1 MFATIARRARAPIP
15 VHGVSGNYAQ
25 AVYSAAVAKNSKPQV
40 AKDLEALNGAMANAK
55 ISDFMSDPFVD
66 SKKKLSILSEVAA
79 KTKMSPLTVNF
90 FSVLAE
96 NNRLGMIAEISDI
109 YARIIK
115 AEAGFTPVTVTSA
128 VKMSAAQEKE
138 VAAAVKAIVGG
149 DAVVDLQSEVDAD
162 IVGGL
167 IVSIGDKYTTMQHID
182 LSTSSKIQKFSGLL
196 KQGV

>member
-1 MFATIARRARAPIP
+1 
-15 VHGVSGNYAQ
+15 
-25 AVYSAAVAKNSKPQV
+25 
-40 AKDLEALNGAMANAK
+40 MANAK
-55 ISDFMSDPFVD
+55 ISDFLSDPFVD
-66 SKKKLSILSEVAA
+66 SKKKLSILSDVAA

-90 FSVLAE
+90 FSILAE
-96 NNRLGMIAEISDI
+96 NTDI

-149 DAVVDLQSEVDAD
+149 DAAVDLKSEVDAD

>member
-1 MFATIARRARAPIP
+1 
-15 VHGVSGNYAQ
+15 
-25 AVYSAAVAKNSKPQV
+25 
-40 AKDLEALNGAMANAK
+40 MANAK
-55 ISDFMSDPFVD
+55 ISDFLSDRFVD
-66 SKKKLSILSEVAA
+66 SKKKLSILSDVAA
-79 KTKMSPLTVNF
+79 KTKMSPL
-90 FSVLAE
+90 
-96 NNRLGMIAEISDI
+96 
-109 YARIIK
+109 
-115 AEAGFTPVTVTSA
+115 TVTSA

-149 DAVVDLQSEVDAD
+149 DAAVDLKSEVDAD